1 MTAATDHPAA
11 APHGFVTKAIHWI
24 SLLMIGYGYMK
35 GLDSVSELADPAVL
49 RFEIVFTAILG
60 ALFAFRL
67 FWTKKI
73 GGATRLPQQA
83 PWWEQIASRVV
94 HAGLYVSVFGIV
106 GTGFGI
112 AYAYSTAALS
122 GWFLDA
128 MVGLHE
134 ASLAILPPLILIHVA
149 GALWHKVVRRDGVL
163 ESMTGRLPQ

>member
-1 MTAATDHPAA
+1 
-11 APHGFVTKAIHWI
+11 
-24 SLLMIGYGYMK
+24 
-35 GLDSVSELADPAVL
+35 
-49 RFEIVFTAILG
+49 
-60 ALFAFRL
+60 
-67 FWTKKI
+67 
-73 GGATRLPQQA
+73 
-83 PWWEQIASRVV
+83 
-94 HAGLYVSVFGIV
+94 VSVFGIV